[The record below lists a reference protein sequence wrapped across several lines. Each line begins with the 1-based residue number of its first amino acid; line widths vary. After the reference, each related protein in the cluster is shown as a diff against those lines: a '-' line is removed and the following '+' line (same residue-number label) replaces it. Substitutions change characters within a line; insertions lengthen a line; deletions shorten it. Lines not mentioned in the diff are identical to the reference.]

1 MVFMNSIL
9 SNQPTHLM
17 AVLHVPSLCSSVSKF
32 LDTKVDYPGDINE
45 LMSLVCILVSSDDCT
60 RVKHILNMLNN
71 LDENPE
77 YNGITEYHLSK
88 INDIENIVA
97 DLAVEIQTQL
107 ACIDQRLTQHPT
119 ISILRIL
126 NDYQHVYVSITL
138 T

>member
-1 MVFMNSIL
+1 MNSIL
-9 SNQPTHLM
+9 SNQPTHLL
-17 AVLHVPSLCSSVSKF
+17 AVLHVPSLCGSISKF
-32 LDTKVDYPGDINE
+32 LDIKVDYPGDVNE

-60 RVKHILNMLNN
+60 RIQHILNMLNN

-77 YNGITEYHLSK
+77 YNGITEYHLSQ

-97 DLAVEIQTQL
+97 DLAVEIQNQL
-107 ACIDQRLTQHPT
+107 ACIDPRLTHNPN

-126 NDYQHVYVSITL
+126 NDYQHVYVSIAL